1 MLSNLALVRPLFL
14 SMKKLLQLS
23 ILATFLNI
31 SYGQAQDQFTLL
43 ADKVVDLFSGEI
55 PLNNNPY
62 PIQWVV
68 APALAYAPE
77 TSWQFGIGGN
87 ILFKPKRAEDSARTS
102 FVSFAARYTVN
113 NQLLTSA
120 DYTLF
125 SAKEKFIQRGTA
137 YYVQFPRF
145 YYGVGNNTPQINE
158 ELFSSTLAGAEHIVY
173 RRVWSK
179 LYVGTG
185 LRYVRTFDIETQEG
199 GLLQTTPPRGVDPNQ
214 AVGWSVGL
222 LYDSRNNPLGASTG
236 TLFEFRQRFHREFLG
251 SDFNYEVG
259 VLDLRHY
266 RQPFKARRDILAVQL
281 YGYFSGGE
289 TPFTELAALGGGMI
303 MRGYYQ
309 GRYLDNLLLAAQA
322 EYRVHVWKKIG
333 AVGFAALGDVAE
345 KFSNFRLSRLKPS
358 AGVGLRYALIPEEN
372 LNIRVDFAVGQATNN
387 FYIGISEAF

>member
-1 MLSNLALVRPLFL
+1 
-14 SMKKLLQLS
+14 MKKLLLLFVLS
-23 ILATFLNI
+23 TFLNI
-31 SYGQAQDQFTLL
+31 SQGQAQNQLTLL

-55 PLNNNPY
+55 PLSNNPY

-87 ILFKPKRAEDSARTS
+87 VLFKPRRAEDSARVS
-102 FVSFAARYTVN
+102 VVSFAARYTIN

-120 DYTLF
+120 SYTLF
-125 SAKEKFIQRGTA
+125 SAKEKFSQRGTV
-137 YYVQFPRF
+137 YYIQFPRF
-145 YYGVGNNTPQINE
+145 YYGVGNNTPQTNE
-158 ELFSSTLAGAEHIVY
+158 ELFSSTLAGAEHMVY
-173 RRVWSK
+173 RRVWRK
-179 LYVGTG
+179 FYIGTG
-185 LRYVRTFDIETQEG
+185 LRYVSTFDIETQEG
-199 GLLQTTPPRGVDPNQ
+199 GLLQTTLPRGIAPNQ
-214 AVGWSVGL
+214 AVGWNVGL
-222 LYDSRNNPLGASTG
+222 LYDSRDNPLGTSTG
-236 TLFEFRQRFHREFLG
+236 TLFEFRQRFHRKFLG

-266 RQPFKARRDILAVQL
+266 RQPFKGRRDILAGQL
-281 YGYFSGGE
+281 YGYFSTGE

-322 EYRVHVWKKIG
+322 EYRVHIWKNIG

-345 KFSNFRLSRLKPS
+345 KFRDFKLSRLKPS

-372 LNIRVDFAVGQATNN
+372 LNIRVDFAMGQATNN

>member
-1 MLSNLALVRPLFL
+1 
-14 SMKKLLQLS
+14 MKKLLPLFVLS
-23 ILATFLNI
+23 TFLNI
-31 SYGQAQDQFTLL
+31 SQGQSQNQFTLL

-55 PLNNNPY
+55 PLSNNPY

-87 ILFKPKRAEDSARTS
+87 VLFKPRRAEDSARVS
-102 FVSFAARYTVN
+102 VVSFAARYTIN

-120 DYTLF
+120 SYTLF
-125 SAKEKFIQRGTA
+125 SARETFSQRGTV
-137 YYVQFPRF
+137 YYIQFPRF
-145 YYGVGNNTPQINE
+145 YYGVGNDTPPTNE
-158 ELFSSTLAGAEHIVY
+158 ELFSSTLAGAEHMVY

-179 LYVGTG
+179 LYIGAG
-185 LRYVRTFDIETQEG
+185 LRYVSTFDIETQEG
-199 GLLQTTPPRGVDPNQ
+199 GLLQTTLPRGTNPNQ
-214 AVGWSVGL
+214 AVGWNVGL
-222 LYDSRNNPLGASTG
+222 LYDSRDNPLGTSTG

-266 RQPFKARRDILAVQL
+266 RQPFKGRRDILAGQL
-281 YGYFSGGE
+281 YGYFSTGE

-322 EYRVHVWKKIG
+322 EYRVHVWKNIG

-345 KFSNFRLSRLKPS
+345 KFRDFKLSRLKPS